1 MYRLYTTLII
11 WNFKWKFC
19 GVNTDLEKT
28 SGSDCTR
35 WLDGTTVTR
44 QHTETGGYQTQ
55 NLMKVVYASA
65 IKKASGTNSA
75 TRRIATFARKL
86 LVRRLFLKFT
96 TKPIRHYPPHLTHVP
111 TQPWEIKNQIF
122 CRYSADM
129 EESANKSSAVAEMGD
144 RLATIDMGRRVGR
157 GCCVLGPHWVPI

>member
-1 MYRLYTTLII
+1 
-11 WNFKWKFC
+11 
-19 GVNTDLEKT
+19 
-28 SGSDCTR
+28 
-35 WLDGTTVTR
+35 
-44 QHTETGGYQTQ
+44 
-55 NLMKVVYASA
+55 MKVVYASA
-65 IKKASGTNSA
+65 IKEASGTNSA

-144 RLATIDMGRRVGR
+144 RLATIDMDRRAGR
-157 GCCVLGPHWVPI
+157 GCCGGWVPTGSPSNTMWPGPRPTSLPSGILIHPTDWPQFKLRNATYAPPRRNTLTDYFYP